1 MLRAPCGAGTVG
13 RRISALVLRSET
25 QVRRMQLEGRVAV
38 ITGAASGIG
47 LATAR
52 LFAREGATLLL
63 GDVEEEGGRRAAEE
77 IEADGGRAEFVR
89 TDVTSSEDVRGLVD
103 GAVGRHGKLDII
115 FNNAGLA
122 MTRSL
127 PSAAEE
133 DFDRIVAIN
142 FKGVFLGCKYAIPH
156 LLEYP
161 EGGAILNMSPNG
173 GLVGRPGDPLY
184 SAIKHGV
191 MGLTKSLAVTYA
203 DKRIRVNALC
213 PGAIDTPMVEGIIG
227 SFEDREEG
235 LRRVLANS
243 LTPRVAAPEEV
254 ARAGLFLVSPENSY
268 VNGVG
273 LGVDGAKAA
282 GVFNADRYRTDFQ
295 LID

>member
-1 MLRAPCGAGTVG
+1 ML
-13 RRISALVLRSET
+13 
-25 QVRRMQLEGRVAV
+25 LEGRVAV

-52 LFAREGATLLL
+52 LFAREGATLAL
-63 GDVEEEGGRRAAEE
+63 GDVEEKAGRRAAEE
-77 IEADGGRAEFVR
+77 IEADGGRAGFVR
-89 TDVTSSEDVRGLVD
+89 TDVASGEDVRGLID
-103 GAVGRHGKLDII
+103 GAVERHGKLDII
-115 FNNAGLA
+115 FNNAGIA
-122 MTRSL
+122 MTK
-127 PSAAEE
+127 PIVDTTEE
-133 DFDRIVAIN
+133 EFDRIVAIN
-142 FKGVFLGCKYAIPH
+142 FKGVFLGCKYVIPH
-156 LLEYP
+156 LLENP
-161 EGGAILNMSPNG
+161 DGGAILNMSSNG

-184 SAIKHGV
+184 SATKHAV

-203 DKRIRVNALC
+203 DKKIRTNALC

-227 SFEDREEG
+227 SYSDREEG

-243 LTPRVAAPEEV
+243 PTPRVASAEEV
-254 ARAGLFLVSPENSY
+254 ARAGLFLVSPANGY

-273 LGVDGAKAA
+273 LAVDGGKAA

>member
-1 MLRAPCGAGTVG
+1 ML
-13 RRISALVLRSET
+13 
-25 QVRRMQLEGRVAV
+25 LEGRVAV

-52 LFAREGATLLL
+52 LFAREGAGLFL
-63 GDVEEEGGRRAAEE
+63 GDVDEEAGRQAAEE
-77 IEADGGRAEFVR
+77 IEADGGRADFVP
-89 TDVTSSEDVRGLVD
+89 TDVTSSDDVRRLID

-115 FNNAGLA
+115 FNNAGIS
-122 MTRSL
+122 MTKPIPDTS
-127 PSAAEE
+127 EE
-133 DFDRIVAIN
+133 DFDRIVAVN

-156 LLEYP
+156 LLDNP
-161 EGGAILNMSPNG
+161 DGGAILNMSSNG

-203 DKRIRVNALC
+203 DKNIRVNALC
-213 PGAIDTPMVEGIIG
+213 PGAIDTPLIQDIIG
-227 SFEDREEG
+227 SDGDREEG

-243 LTPRVAAPEEV
+243 PTPRMASADEV
-254 ARAGLFLVSPENSY
+254 ARAGLFLVSPGNSY

-273 LGVDGAKAA
+273 LAVDGAKAA
-282 GVFNADRYRTDFQ
+282 GVFNADRYRMDFQ
-295 LID
+295 LMD

>member
-1 MLRAPCGAGTVG
+1 ML
-13 RRISALVLRSET
+13 
-25 QVRRMQLEGRVAV
+25 LEGRVAV

-52 LFAREGATLLL
+52 LFAREGATLAL
-63 GDVEEEGGRRAAEE
+63 GDVEEKAGRRAAEE
-77 IEADGGRAEFVR
+77 IESDGGRAEFVR
-89 TDVTSSEDVRGLVD
+89 ADVASGEDVRGLID

-115 FNNAGLA
+115 FNNAGIAL
-122 MTRSL
+122 TK
-127 PSAAEE
+127 PIPDTTEE
-133 DFDRIVAIN
+133 EFDRIVAIN
-142 FKGVFLGCKYAIPH
+142 FRGVFLGCKYAIPH
-156 LLEYP
+156 LLENP
-161 EGGAILNMSPNG
+161 DGGAILNMSSNG

-184 SAIKHGV
+184 SATKHAI

-203 DKRIRVNALC
+203 DKKIRTNALC
-213 PGAIDTPMVEGIIG
+213 PGAIDTPMVEGIIE
-227 SFEDREEG
+227 SFGDREEG

-243 LTPRVAAPEEV
+243 PTPRVASAEEV
-254 ARAGLFLVSPENSY
+254 ARAGLFLVSPANGY

-273 LGVDGAKAA
+273 LAVDGGKAA

>member
-1 MLRAPCGAGTVG
+1 
-13 RRISALVLRSET
+13 
-25 QVRRMQLEGRVAV
+25 MQLEGKVAV

-52 LFAREGATLLL
+52 LFAQEGASLFL
-63 GDVEEEGGRRAAEE
+63 GDVDEKAGRRAADE
-77 IEADGGRAEFVR
+77 IGTGGDQVEFVP
-89 TDVTSSEDVRGLVD
+89 TDVTSGDDVKRLID
-103 GAVGRHGKLDII
+103 GAVERHGKLDVI
-115 FNNAGLA
+115 FNNAGIS
-122 MTRSL
+122 MSKQIPDTS
-127 PSAAEE
+127 EE

-142 FKGVFLGCKYAIPH
+142 FKGVFLGCKHAIPH
-156 LLEYP
+156 LLENP
-161 EGGAILNMSPNG
+161 DGGAILNMSSNG

-184 SAIKHGV
+184 SATKHAV

-203 DKRIRVNALC
+203 DRGIRTNALC
-213 PGAIDTPMVEGIIG
+213 PGAIDTPMVEGIVD
-227 SFEDREEG
+227 SFGDREEG

-243 LTPRVAAPEEV
+243 PTPRVASAEEV
-254 ARAGLFLVSPENSY
+254 ARAGLFLVSPGNSY

-273 LGVDGAKAA
+273 LAVDGGKAA

>member
-1 MLRAPCGAGTVG
+1 
-13 RRISALVLRSET
+13 
-25 QVRRMQLEGRVAV
+25 MQLEGRVAV

-52 LFAREGATLLL
+52 LFAREGARLFL
-63 GDVEEEGGRRAAEE
+63 GDVDEEAGRRATEE
-77 IEADGGRAEFVR
+77 IEADGGQVEFVP
-89 TDVTSSEDVRGLVD
+89 TDVTSADDVKDLID

-115 FNNAGLA
+115 FNNAGIA
-122 MTRSL
+122 MAKPIPDTT
-127 PSAAEE
+127 EE

-142 FKGVFLGCKYAIPH
+142 FKGVFLGCKYAIPY
-156 LLEYP
+156 LLENP
-161 EGGAILNMSPNG
+161 EGGAILNMSSNG

-184 SAIKHGV
+184 SATKHAV

-203 DKRIRVNALC
+203 DRKIRTNALC
-213 PGAIDTPMVEGIIG
+213 PGAIGTPMLEGIIG
-227 SFEDREEG
+227 SFDDREEG

-243 LTPRVAAPEEV
+243 PTPRVASAEEV
-254 ARAGLFLVSPENSY
+254 ARAGLFLVSPHNGY

-273 LGVDGAKAA
+273 LAVDGGKAA

>member
-1 MLRAPCGAGTVG
+1 ML
-13 RRISALVLRSET
+13 
-25 QVRRMQLEGRVAV
+25 LEGKVAL

-52 LFAREGATLLL
+52 LFAGEGARLSL
-63 GDVEEEGGRRAAEE
+63 GDVDEKAGRRAAEE
-77 IEADGGRAEFVR
+77 IGADGGQAEFVR
-89 TDVTSSEDVRGLVD
+89 TDVTSAADVQGLID
-103 GAVGRHGKLDII
+103 GAVERYGKLDII
-115 FNNAGLA
+115 FNNAGIAL
-122 MTRSL
+122 TKPIPDTS
-127 PSAAEE
+127 EE
-133 DFDRIVAIN
+133 EFDRIVAIN

-156 LLEYP
+156 LLDNP
-161 EGGAILNMSPNG
+161 EGGAILNMSSNG

-203 DKRIRVNALC
+203 DKRIRTNALC
-213 PGAIDTPMVEGIIG
+213 PGAIDTPMIQGIIG
-227 SFEDREEG
+227 SDGDREEG

-243 LTPRVAAPEEV
+243 PTPRMASPEEV
-254 ARAGLFLVSPENSY
+254 AHAALFLVSPNSTY

-273 LGVDGAKAA
+273 LAVDGAKAA

-295 LID
+295 LME